1 MNISDQAAQLDKL
14 LEQAAEFADYKEL
27 AHQIQAILPDMNESE
42 QIAMY
47 RQAVT
52 RRGFRILRER
62 ADDTQ
67 KKHYEQ
73 MIRAQQ
79 EHDQKI
85 RLENTASLVKVIM
98 ENKEAFS
105 PVFDWIADEISS
117 RLNVTLKAT
126 PKTSS

>member
-1 MNISDQAAQLDKL
+1 MNISDPAAAQLDKL
-14 LEQAAEFADYKEL
+14 LEQTAEFTDYKDM

-73 MIRAQQ
+73 MIRAQKD
-79 EHDQKI
+79 HDQQI
-85 RLENTASLVKVIM
+85 ILENTASV
-98 ENKEAFS
+98 EAFS
-105 PVFDWIADEISS
+105 PVLDWIADEISS
-117 RLNVTLKAT
+117 RLKAT
-126 PKTSS
+126 PKASS